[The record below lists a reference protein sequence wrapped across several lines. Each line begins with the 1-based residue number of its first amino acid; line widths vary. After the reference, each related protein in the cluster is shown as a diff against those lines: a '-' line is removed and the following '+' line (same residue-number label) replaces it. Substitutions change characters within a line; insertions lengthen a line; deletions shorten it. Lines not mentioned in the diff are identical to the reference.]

1 MEPLSRVEVITGLP
15 KLQQLISALSQEG
28 VRGLTVTQVL
38 GCGIEKGSQEYDLAA
53 PNEKI
58 LLPKQQIA
66 VVVESSRV
74 DRIVELIKETLY
86 TGHIG
91 DGKIFVYDITNVIR
105 IRTGD
110 EGPEAL

>member
-53 PNEKI
+53 PNEMI
-58 LLPKQQIA
+58 LLPKQQI
-66 VVVESSRV
+66 VVESSRV

-105 IRTGD
+105 IRTGE